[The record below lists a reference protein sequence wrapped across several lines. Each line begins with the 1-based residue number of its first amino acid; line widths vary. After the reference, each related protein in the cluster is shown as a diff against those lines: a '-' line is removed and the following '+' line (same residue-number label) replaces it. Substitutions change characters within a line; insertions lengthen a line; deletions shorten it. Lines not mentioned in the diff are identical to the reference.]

1 LTAESPRSLILR
13 KARNCRFSAGLNVS
27 QARWGAKESWLID
40 YQEDLTDRTA
50 ESMMNSAF
58 SLDYSSAR
66 ASNVGGSRE
75 NGAATAQKAHEK
87 NESLRQLW
95 SYFPTLAIWSEI
107 ATASELRKA
116 ADYGKERL
124 VLLRRFPLEQALG
137 LPSIIGKFSVL
148 RVMRMR
154 ARQLLERSM
163 ASAE

>member
-1 LTAESPRSLILR
+1 LLTAICDKITVAHSI
-13 KARNCRFSAGLNVS
+13 
-27 QARWGAKESWLID
+27 
-40 YQEDLTDRTA
+40 T
-50 ESMMNSAF
+50 
-58 SLDYSSAR
+58 SSAR

-75 NGAATAQKAHEK
+75 NGAASAQKAHEK

-148 RVMRMR
+148 RVMRIR

>member
-1 LTAESPRSLILR
+1 MQSLCTLRHRCRQRPRNTR
-13 KARNCRFSAGLNVS
+13 YQAGATPYL
-27 QARWGAKESWLID
+27 G
-40 YQEDLTDRTA
+40 RTCTGWIA
-50 ESMMNSAF
+50 PACGWRTHSIT
-58 SLDYSSAR
+58 SSAR

-75 NGAATAQKAHEK
+75 NGAASAQKAHEK

-95 SYFPTLAIWSEI
+95 SYFPTLAFWSEI

-148 RVMRMR
+148 RVMRIR
-154 ARQLLERSM
+154 
-163 ASAE
+163 

>member
-1 LTAESPRSLILR
+1 L
-13 KARNCRFSAGLNVS
+13 C
-27 QARWGAKESWLID
+27 WGDKITVAHSI
-40 YQEDLTDRTA
+40 T
-50 ESMMNSAF
+50 
-58 SLDYSSAR
+58 SSAR
-66 ASNVGGSRE
+66 ASNIGGSRE
-75 NGAATAQKAHEK
+75 NGTASAQKAHEK

-148 RVMRMR
+148 RVMRIR

>member
-1 LTAESPRSLILR
+1 L
-13 KARNCRFSAGLNVS
+13 G
-27 QARWGAKESWLID
+27 
-40 YQEDLTDRTA
+40 RTCTGWIA
-50 ESMMNSAF
+50 PACGWRTHSIT
-58 SLDYSSAR
+58 SSAR

-75 NGAATAQKAHEK
+75 NGAASAQKAHEK

-148 RVMRMR
+148 RVMRIR